1 MLRSGAASLCCYSK
15 STFDLV
21 TNIVVSVAFCACVW
35 KNEASDLR
43 GGAASRASIG
53 DYYSTLLYKYNYNCR
68 TAVGRRSVVLLENIF
83 REITHFR
90 IELEFNNT
98 AADTT
103 HHVVQNYFLPFYH
116 IQFR

>member
-1 MLRSGAASLCCYSK
+1 MLRSGAASLCCYSR

-21 TNIVVSVAFCACVW
+21 TNIVVLPFVHVFG
-35 KNEASDLR
+35 KTGRRTLEEEE
-43 GGAASRASIG
+43 RAE
-53 DYYSTLLYKYNYNCR
+53 DYYWGLQHPHPVYNYNCR
-68 TAVGRRSVVLLENIF
+68 TAVGRSVVLLENIF
-83 REITHFR
+83 REIAHFR